1 MRVVRTWLPLV
12 IIATGLA
19 IILATRTETGI
30 EGGGMLVATGIS
42 VWLLNWFYR
51 LGVRGDRDR
60 DREDRARAY
69 FDAHGRWPDEDE
81 PLPARSE
88 SDPEAPAGA
97 AERPAPGHRTAP
109 PAHGPASGPSRPSRR
124 PPG

>member
-1 MRVVRTWLPLV
+1 MRVVRTWLPV
-12 IIATGLA
+12 AIIAVGLA

-30 EGGGMLVATGIS
+30 EGGGMLVAAGLS

-51 LGVRGDRDR
+51 LGVSGDRDR

-81 PLPARSE
+81 PPPPADAPPRS
-88 SDPEAPAGA
+88 SPP
-97 AERPAPGHRTAP
+97 HRTAP
-109 PAHGPASGPSRPSRR
+109 PAHGPGPGTSRPTRR
-124 PPG
+124 PSG

>member
-1 MRVVRTWLPLV
+1 MRLVRTWLPV
-12 IIATGLA
+12 AIIAAGLA
-19 IILATRTETGI
+19 IILATRTETGV
-30 EGGGMLVATGIS
+30 EGGGMLVAAGMS

-51 LGVRGDRDR
+51 LGVRGDRER

-81 PLPARSE
+81 PLPAEPER
-88 SDPEAPAGA
+88 EAPTPQSRAGG
-97 AERPAPGHRTAP
+97 PPSPHRTAP
-109 PAHGPASGPSRPSRR
+109 PTHRSGSGASRPSRR

>member
-1 MRVVRTWLPLV
+1 MRVVRTWLPIA
-12 IIATGLA
+12 IIAAGVV

-30 EGGGMLVATGIS
+30 EGGGMLVAAGLS

-60 DREDRARAY
+60 EQEDRARAY

-81 PLPARSE
+81 PLS
-88 SDPEAPAGA
+88 SGDAGA
-97 AERPAPGHRTAP
+97 EPSPRPGERPAPPHRTAP
-109 PAHGPASGPSRPSRR
+109 PAHRPGPGPSRPTRR
-124 PPG
+124 PSG